1 MLLKT
6 ILNRIEPCK
15 SFVYKNAR
23 FVETETRL
31 ELEVFIDPRAN
42 GCPICSNCGA
52 HAPGYDRLRERRFEF
67 VPLWNIAVF
76 FVYALRRV
84 NCATCGVKAERVPW
98 SRGNSPVTKSYH
110 WFLAKWA
117 ERLSWSQ
124 VASIFHTSW
133 NQVRNAV
140 KHAVYWGIVHQELQ
154 DVKTIGIDEI
164 ARRKGHNYLTVVY
177 QIDEGLKRL
186 LWVGEHRQAESLRRF
201 FTTLTESVR
210 QGIQFVCSDM
220 WKAYLQVIA
229 EQIPQATHV
238 LDRFHVM
245 AMFNRAI
252 DQIRAEEAR
261 QMQRDGFEP
270 LLKHS
275 RWCLLKRSEN
285 LTECQTVKLRELLQ
299 YNLRSV
305 KAYLQREDF
314 QRFWEYRSPAWAS
327 KFLHAWCTRA
337 KRSRIEPLVKLANTL
352 LRHEQLLLNWFRA
365 DGAISSGSVEGL
377 NGKAKLAFR
386 KAYGFRDVETAK
398 IALFH
403 QLGKL
408 PEPIFTHE
416 YC

>member
-6 ILNRIEPCK
+6 ILNRVEPCK
-15 SFVYKNAR
+15 SFVYKTAR
-23 FVETETRL
+23 FEDTPTGFEIEVPVE
-31 ELEVFIDPRAN
+31 PRTN
-42 GCPICSNCGA
+42 GRAICSGCGQ
-52 HAPGYDRLRERRFEF
+52 HASGYDRLPARRFEF

-76 FVYALRRV
+76 LVYAMRRV
-84 NCATCGVKAERVPW
+84 NCPTCGIVVERVPW
-98 SRGNSPVTKSYH
+98 SGGKSPVTKSYQ

-117 ERLSWSQ
+117 ERLAWSQ

-140 KHAVYWGIVHQELQ
+140 KYAVLWGVVHQELD

-177 QIDEGLKRL
+177 QIDAGLKRL

-201 FTTLTESVR
+201 FASLTDSVR
-210 QGIQFVCSDM
+210 SGIQYVCSDM

-229 EQIPQATHV
+229 EQIPQAVHV

-261 QMQRDGFEP
+261 QLKRDGYEP

-275 RWCLLKRSEN
+275 RWCLLKRREN
-285 LTECQTVKLRELLQ
+285 LTDQQTVKLRELLQ

-327 KFLHAWCTRA
+327 NFLRDWCSRA
-337 KRSRIEPLVKLANTL
+337 KRTRIEPLVKLANTL
-352 LRHEQLLLNWFRA
+352 LTHEQLLVNWFRA
-365 DGAISSGSVEGL
+365 EGAISAGSVEGL

-386 KAYGFRDVETAK
+386 KAYGFRDVETAE

-408 PEPIFTHE
+408 PEPILTHK